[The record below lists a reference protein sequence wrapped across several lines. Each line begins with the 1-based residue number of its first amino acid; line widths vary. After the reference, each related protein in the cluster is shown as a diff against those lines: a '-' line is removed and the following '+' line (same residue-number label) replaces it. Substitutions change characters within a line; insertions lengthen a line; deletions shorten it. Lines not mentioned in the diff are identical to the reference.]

1 MTGSWLSFPEIGG
14 ELVERRRPAVGVRLA
29 GGRGDEI
36 LLVKAHLGAVT
47 PRDEAHGDQ
56 RGRCQRAVGAHPGV
70 GEGEPLGLAD
80 LAIDADLGLDGAGL
94 VRPDAHAPG
103 AALAQVERAGQHRE
117 AARRPPVLHVLGLD
131 EGAEDRQSW
140 CVEAARQREV
150 ADRLQRVICV
160 CGHASFLS
168 PGRPGAYQAAD
179 PKSGGSPTPIPAPRA
194 AAPPPGGTAGGGG
207 AGPARGGGWAS
218 RPRASRPARSSTFRC
233 LGFAGRVMSN
243 GWASSPTAL
252 SPSASRARMARRV
265 GSLRAY
271 SVVLSRWGS
280 LLNIL

>member
-14 ELVERRRPAVGVRLA
+14 ELVERRRPAVGVRLG

-70 GEGEPLGLAD
+70 GEGEPPGLAD
-80 LAIDADLGLDGAGL
+80 IAIDADLGLDGAGL

-103 AALAQVERAGQHRE
+103 AALAQVEGAGQDRE

-194 AAPPPGGTAGGGG
+194 AAPPRGGTGRAGGS
-207 AGPARGGGWAS
+207 GPARS
-218 RPRASRPARSSTFRC
+218 NTFRC
-233 LGFAGRVMSN
+233 LEIGGRVMSN